1 MYLLESSLRLNI
13 SKGKNRGP
21 ITSRFRY
28 RDLCL
33 TPAGGAQVAIADRG
47 DYLAEVEKE
56 IQAKKGQVMA
66 LPTDVS
72 NQQQVEDMVQR
83 VLHDFGRIDLLV
95 NNAGILKFGLFS
107 KIGPEHWDEII
118 NNNLRSCFLVTRAV
132 LPQMR
137 ERRQGSIVNVSS
149 LFAFDTAG
157 GYSAYNV
164 SKAGIVALTV
174 TLSRE
179 EARYNI
185 RVNAVAPGAI
195 DTPMNLPLKT
205 DPKLLEKV
213 ISLIPMRR
221 LGTPDEVANAVVFL
235 LSDQASYITGHIL
248 WVTGGFRNP
257 Y

>member
-1 MYLLESSLRLNI
+1 MKLDFSGRVALVTGAGRGIGRSVALLLSES
-13 SKGKNRGP
+13 
-21 ITSRFRY
+21 
-28 RDLCL
+28 
-33 TPAGGAQVAIADRG
+33 GAQVAIADRG

-56 IQAKKGQVMA
+56 ILSRGGRVMA
-66 LPTDVS
+66 LQTDVS
-72 NQQQVEDMVQR
+72 SEQQVEEMV
-83 VLHDFGRIDLLV
+83 LGILKEFGRIDLLV
-95 NNAGILKFGLFS
+95 NNAGILKFGFFS

-137 ERRQGSIVNVSS
+137 ERKMGSIVNVSS

-195 DTPMNLPLKT
+195 DTPMNLPLKS

-213 ISLIPMRR
+213 ISLIPLRR
-221 LGTPDEVANAVVFL
+221 LGKPEEVANSVVFL
-235 LSDQASYITGHIL
+235 LSDQASYITGHTL
-248 WVTGGFRNP
+248 WVTGGYRNP